1 AAGARYY
8 LRNGAALP
16 VVEPPAARAGGGRAG
31 DRAAAAAVPRHS
43 LGPAPHRHAA
53 DPARLRRIGD
63 QLPRMEGQPAGLA
76 PRAAA
81 APLPPP
87 PDPGHRHRGHRPDR
101 RGARAAVGGGGPVTP
116 PAGRTPAGKEPADD
130 IEYADP
136 GLAPERTEL
145 AWTRTAIA
153 FAALGAARLQF
164 PPVLGR

>member
-43 LGPAPHRHAA
+43 LGTSPHRHAA
-53 DPARLRRIGD
+53 DPPRLRRVGD
-63 QLPRMEGQPAGLA
+63 QLPRMEGQPAGAA

-81 APLPPP
+81 APLPPA

-101 RGARAAVGGGGPVTP
+101 RGARAAVGGGGPVSP
-116 PAGRTPAGKEPADD
+116 PAGKAPAGGGPADD
-130 IEYADP
+130 IEDADP
-136 GLAPERTEL
+136 RLASQRAEP
-145 AWTRTAIA
+145 
-153 FAALGAARLQF
+153 ARARPASPL
-164 PPVLGR
+164 PGRRAVPLKSHPRG